1 MGVTRGFG
9 NSIRRD
15 KLDMTEP
22 IRRVALGVEYDGS
35 AFSGWQMQNG
45 AYSVQEE
52 VERALSKVANHS
64 VRVTCAGRTDA
75 GVHATGQV
83 VHFDS
88 AAIRTQRA
96 WQYGGNAN
104 LSRHVAIQWVADV
117 APEFH
122 ARFSAVRRR
131 YRYVIANRGVRP
143 TFLDGRV
150 TWEYRPLDADKMGE
164 AAKCLV
170 GSHDFSSFRALACQ
184 AKSPVRE
191 VFSLEVTR
199 YGEFVVI
206 EVEANAFLHH
216 MVRNI
221 AGVLMDI
228 GAGKQPS
235 AWAREVLLARDR
247 TLGGVTAPPHGLY
260 LIKVYYPGQFSVP
273 QREPANIVFP

>member
-1 MGVTRGFG
+1 
-9 NSIRRD
+9 
-15 KLDMTEP
+15 MTGP
-22 IRRVALGVEYDGS
+22 MKRVALGIEYDGS
-35 AFSGWQMQNG
+35 AFSGWQLQSS

-52 VERALSKVANHS
+52 LEGALSKVADHP

-88 AAIRTQRA
+88 AAVRAPRA
-96 WQYGGNAN
+96 WVHGVNAN
-104 LSRHVAIQWVADV
+104 LSKHVAVQWAVDV

-131 YRYVIANRGVRP
+131 YRYIIGNRPIRP
-143 TFLDGRV
+143 TFLDARI
-150 TWEYRPLDADKMGE
+150 TWEHRALDVERMQE
-164 AAKCLV
+164 AARSLV
-170 GSHDFSSFRALACQ
+170 GMHDFSSFRAVACQ

-191 VFSLEVTR
+191 VFSLNVTG
-199 YGEFVVI
+199 YGEYIVL
-206 EVEANAFLHH
+206 EAEANAFLHH

-228 GAGKQPS
+228 GAGKQAPQ
-235 AWAREVLLARDR
+235 WANEVLMAKDR

-260 LIKVYYPGQFSVP
+260 LMKVYYPAPFAFP
-273 QREPANIVFP
+273 ERPPANDVFP